1 MVIMLINE
9 TLYDF
14 INDLN
19 NSVKIGEDEYN
30 EDFDSEEFT
39 AVKDDTEESIK
50 TKITVFEDE
59 LYDADDIVKYA
70 YIFELEGVDLDE
82 INGYSFDENEVETV
96 IKNYSEKIR
105 PFIKNQKKELEKQL
119 DDLTIILGRINKNLI
134 RNSH

>member
-1 MVIMLINE
+1 MNINE

-19 NSVKIGEDEYN
+19 NSVKIGEDEYT
-30 EDFDSEEFT
+30 EDFDSELFT
-39 AVKDDTEESIK
+39 IVYDKTGITIK

-70 YIFELEGVDLDE
+70 YIFKLKDVDLDD
-82 INGYSFDENEVETV
+82 IDDFILDEFEVKTV

-105 PFIKNQKKELEKQL
+105 PFIKNQKKKLEEQL
-119 DDLTIILGRINKNLI
+119 DDLNVFLGRIDKNLI
-134 RNSH
+134 QR